1 MKAEGSWR
9 KERSFHQEE
18 KKESPGLERA
28 LKLENLG
35 ASGHHGPQ
43 TPTVFPVSSEYL
55 VNR

>member
-1 MKAEGSWR
+1 MWR

-18 KKESPGLERA
+18 KRESPGLEKA
-28 LKLENLG
+28 LPKKLVNLG
-35 ASGHHGPQ
+35 ALGHHGPQ